1 MAARRGC
8 ALWLKSVAIRCELRA
23 VAEKRGYGLRAVSCG
38 SKVGPRAMSCGCKAR
53 MCAVAEKHGYKL

>member
-38 SKVGPRAMSCGCKAR
+38 SKGAASYELGLQGADGRCG
-53 MCAVAEKHGYKL
+53 